1 MSHYKR
7 SLVWIRRDLRTHD
20 HRAWSEA
27 EEASDEIAVVFVFD
41 SNILKKISNK
51 QDRRLTFIF
60 ESLAEIDAQ
69 LRAKGSQL
77 VVLQGDPMQ
86 EIPQLAQNL
95 NIDAVFTNRD
105 HEPYALKRDSTV
117 QRKLKESGKEFLTFK
132 DQVIFE
138 AQEVKNLAG
147 DYFKVFTPFSKAWR
161 AKLGKHDVEEARVR
175 LKNLISSQKLQKV
188 SQKLELESV
197 GFHKTKNWIEGG
209 TKGALQLKKSFLK
222 NIKDYKNNRD
232 LPALS
237 EGTSHLSVHLRF
249 GTLNPRELFRET
261 WGLQSTGAITWQ
273 NELIWREFYQML
285 LQANPSL
292 PDNCFQEKCNSIK
305 WPGTQKDFQAWCEG
319 QTGYPIVDAAM
330 RHFNKTGWMHNRLRM
345 IVASFLTKD
354 LLCSWKWGE
363 KYFADHLLD
372 FDLASNNG
380 GWQWAA
386 SVGCDAQPY
395 FRIFNPVLQSERFD
409 TEGVFLKAELPELKK
424 LPLKYLHA
432 PWTATPM
439 ELLSAGVK
447 LGDEYPHP
455 IVNHAEQKDKAIKL
469 FKP

>member
-1 MSHYKR
+1 MNPFKR

-20 HRAWSEA
+20 HRAWSVA
-27 EEASDEIAVVFVFD
+27 EQESEETAVVFVFD
-41 SNILKKISNK
+41 SNILKKISNNE
-51 QDRRLTFIF
+51 DRRLTFIY
-60 ESLAEIDAQ
+60 ESLVEIDSQ

-77 VVLQGDPMQ
+77 IVLHGDPTQ
-86 EIPQLAQNL
+86 EIPQLAQRL

-105 HEPYALKRDSTV
+105 YEPYAKKRDAHVEET
-117 QRKLKESGKEFLTFK
+117 LKKAAKKFFSLK

-138 AQEVKNLAG
+138 ADEVKNLSG
-147 DYFKVFTPFSKAWR
+147 DYFKVFTPYSKTWR
-161 AKLGKHDVEEARVR
+161 AKVTKQNVEEAQVR
-175 LKNLISSQKLQKV
+175 LKNLAPAKNIQGF

-197 GFHKTKNWIEGG
+197 GFKETKNWIKGG
-209 TKGALQLKKSFLK
+209 CKNAHKLAQDFLK
-222 NIKDYKNNRD
+222 SVKNYKDERD
-232 LPALS
+232 FPALTQ
-237 EGTSHLSVHLRF
+237 GTSHLSTHLRF
-249 GTLNPRELFRET
+249 GTINVRELFRET
-261 WGLQSTGAITWQ
+261 WGLQNAGALTWQ

-285 LQANPSL
+285 LSAYPSL
-292 PDNCFQEKCNSIK
+292 PENCFQEKCNSIK
-305 WPGTQKDFQAWCEG
+305 WPGTQKDFKAWCEG

-363 KYFADHLLD
+363 KYFANHLLD

-409 TEGVFLKAELPELKK
+409 PEGVFLKAELPELKK
-424 LPLKYLHA
+424 LSLKYLHA
-432 PWTATPM
+432 PWTATPL
-439 ELLSAGVK
+439 ELSAYGIE
-447 LGDEYPHP
+447 LGKTYPHP
-455 IVNHAEQKDKAIKL
+455 IVIHAEQKDKAIKL
-469 FKP
+469 FKS